1 MCNNHSEAADKP
13 QIIPLEGMHRRDI
26 VRGLAAGTLLI
37 GAGSA
42 AGCASVGEFFQPSSA
57 QLQEMSAQ
65 AWAQTKAETPIS
77 KDANANRR
85 LQAIGQRLIRVVNY
99 PGAEWEFVVFDSNEK
114 NAWVL
119 PGGKVGFYKGL
130 MDFVDNDD
138 QIAAV
143 MGHEIGHVTA
153 NHAAQR
159 MGQQSATSLGLSI
172 ASIALGGAGMSKQQ
186 SDAVMAVA
194 GAGASVG
201 ILLPFSRENE
211 SEADI
216 LGVEYMHAANY
227 KPRES
232 VRLWEKMAAASASRP
247 QEWMST
253 HPDPNRRAR
262 VLDDYITSKGWA

>member
-1 MCNNHSEAADKP
+1 
-13 QIIPLEGMHRRDI
+13 
-26 VRGLAAGTLLI
+26 
-37 GAGSA
+37 
-42 AGCASVGEFFQPSSA
+42 
-57 QLQEMSAQ
+57 
-65 AWAQTKAETPIS
+65 
-77 KDANANRR
+77 
-85 LQAIGQRLIRVVNY
+85 
-99 PGAEWEFVVFDSNEK
+99 

-138 QIAAV
+138 QVAAV

-159 MGQQSATSLGLSI
+159 MGQQSATSLGLAI
-172 ASIALGGAGMSKQQ
+172 AGVALGGSGMTKDQT
-186 SDAVMAVA
+186 DAIMAVA

-227 KPRES
+227 KSRE
-232 VRLWEKMAAASASRP
+232 
-247 QEWMST
+247 
-253 HPDPNRRAR
+253 
-262 VLDDYITSKGWA
+262 